1 MIGSVEFF
9 NFISFVFINFFI
21 WFCLIS
27 EFIKSIVK
35 PDLKA

>member
-9 NFISFVFINFFI
+9 NFISFVFINFI